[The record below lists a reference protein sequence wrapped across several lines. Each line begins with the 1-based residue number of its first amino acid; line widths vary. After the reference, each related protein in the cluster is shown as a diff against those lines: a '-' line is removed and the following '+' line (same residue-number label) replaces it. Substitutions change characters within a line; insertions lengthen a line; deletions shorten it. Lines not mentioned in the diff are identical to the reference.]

1 MEHRFKSD
9 YVVGFV
15 FWLFFD
21 IIHVFLFLMST
32 GNYGFTLACFSF
44 CLDSPLRP
52 FSLLLLI
59 EIESKKWNAL
69 FCSYVFVSEMSKH
82 GVTYPSVQHAVPVH
96 LLVGGWGL
104 MVCRGWSRCSSEKE
118 PCSFCPLTKNRPKP
132 KFVGLILAR

>member
-1 MEHRFKSD
+1 M
-9 YVVGFV
+9 GFV

-96 LLVGGWGL
+96 LLGGG
-104 MVCRGWSRCSSEKE
+104 G
-118 PCSFCPLTKNRPKP
+118 
-132 KFVGLILAR
+132 